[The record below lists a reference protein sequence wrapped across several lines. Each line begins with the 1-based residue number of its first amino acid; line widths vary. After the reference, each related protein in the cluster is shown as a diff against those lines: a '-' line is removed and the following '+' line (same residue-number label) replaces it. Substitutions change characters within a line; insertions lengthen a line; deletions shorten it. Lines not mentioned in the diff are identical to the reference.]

1 MDVKRQLVQGYGNSY
16 GNTYDVL
23 DNDKIKK
30 KIEIC
35 EELLDLYSKFHPGYN
50 YDAAMLHYEV
60 ANAICGLV
68 AKGDKTMVEAGK
80 IFIVVIVTK
89 EQVEKV

>member
-23 DNDKIKK
+23 DNDKLKK
-30 KIEIC
+30 KIQIC

-50 YDAAMLHYEV
+50 YDAAMLHYEDFV
-60 ANAICGLV
+60 GWHDIELDMWILQLRV
-68 AKGDKTMVEAGK
+68 RD
-80 IFIVVIVTK
+80 
-89 EQVEKV
+89 